1 MRYEEHYGSAYN
13 FEVGYLEALRNVS
26 VMLANS
32 ADLRVAQNTINEWIT
47 TQKEETRAQIPK
59 EDS

>member
-26 VMLANS
+26 IMLANS
-32 ADLRVAQNTINEWIT
+32 SDLEVAQITISEWIAA
-47 TQKEETRAQIPK
+47 QREETKAQIPE